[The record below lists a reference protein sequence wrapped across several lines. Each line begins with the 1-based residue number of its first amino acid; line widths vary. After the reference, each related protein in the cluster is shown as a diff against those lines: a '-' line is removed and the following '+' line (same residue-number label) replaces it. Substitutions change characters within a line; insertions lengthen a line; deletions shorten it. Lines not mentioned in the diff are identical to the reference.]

1 MTDQP
6 QPPPYDA
13 DDHPHVVQQLTVP
26 PAPGRVPRPGGLAI
40 VVLGIVV
47 AVLAGYIAVLLIDA
61 RHSRTVQRQLACEVQ
76 RLGGQGIAGVDC
88 PRAPASARPTPRPT
102 PAPTPTATLVVVVPS
117 AARGPAGPAGP
128 AGRPAPATSPRSPAP
143 AASASRPPSSPT
155 ARPSP
160 TPSCRRPN
168 PLPVGPS
175 CLQPGAAGA
184 S

>member
-26 PAPGRVPRPGGLAI
+26 TAPSRVPRPGGLAI

-88 PRAPASARPTPRPT
+88 PRPTPSPRAGIRPVPPSPVPSVVLVVPT
-102 PAPTPTATLVVVVPS
+102 PAPGPPGP
-117 AARGPAGPAGP
+117 RGPAGPA
-128 AGRPAPATSPRSPAP
+128 ATAPRSTP
-143 AASASRPPSSPT
+143 AAKASRPPSSPA

-160 TPSCRRPN
+160 TPSCRLRN
-168 PLPVGPS
+168 PAPVGPA
-175 CLQPGAAGA
+175 CLQQGARRP